1 MPTREVTVAEKT
13 PVDRW
18 RFHEMEGAMT
28 VTANDLEGVMV
39 ALLTPVGDDGAV
51 DHHALSELVGSLVS
65 AGVAGISPLGTT
77 GEGASLSVTE
87 RLAVVDS
94 VVASVPDAMPVI
106 PGVFRNVVAEAVD
119 ELAAYAD
126 HGAGAALVAPPHYF
140 PLPAADLHAFF
151 ERTAERSVL
160 PLVLYNIPSFTKN
173 AIAPPVIGRLAGH
186 GSIVGV
192 KDSSRDM
199 EHLLEMMDALE
210 TAGVTRRDFA
220 VLTGTDTMLLASLAA
235 GASGAIVASA
245 NVVPEV
251 TVGIHRAWT
260 AGDLVEAHRLEARLR
275 AVVAACRTGAYPAG
289 WKAAAALTGR
299 CRPWLVPPRMS
310 LAEPATTHLA
320 QLLAELGVLDGS
332 ARSTEAVG

>member
-1 MPTREVTVAEKT
+1 
-13 PVDRW
+13 
-18 RFHEMEGAMT
+18 MT
-28 VTANDLEGVMV
+28 VTANDLDGVMV
-39 ALLTPVGDDGAV
+39 ALLTPIGDDGKV
-51 DHHALSELVGSLVS
+51 EHRALRELVGSLVS
-65 AGVAGISPLGTT
+65 AGVVGISPLGTT
-77 GEGASLSVTE
+77 GEGASLSLAE

-94 VVASVPDAMPVI
+94 VVASVPDAMTVI
-106 PGVFRNVVAEAVD
+106 PGVFRNVVAETVD

-140 PLPAADLHAFF
+140 SLPAADLQAFF
-151 ERTAERSVL
+151 EQTAERSAL

-186 GSIVGV
+186 DSVIGV

-199 EHLLEMMDALE
+199 EHLLEMMDVLE
-210 TAGVTRRDFA
+210 LADVTRQEFA

-251 TVGIHRAWT
+251 TVGVHRAWT
-260 AGDLVEAHRLEARLR
+260 ARDMVEARRLEARLR
-275 AVVAACRTGAYPAG
+275 SVVAACRTGTYPAG
-289 WKAAAALTGR
+289 WKAAAALTGH

-310 LAEPATTHLA
+310 LEESETATLRRKLA
-320 QLLAELGVLDGS
+320 ALGVLEERSSSTGA
-332 ARSTEAVG
+332 AR